1 MILIHL
7 VHTYRVDLLNRTT
20 CEYISIYI
28 YYINHM
34 NLIKWTQVCD
44 KSIEYFS
51 NELEIISRHIQS
63 ENNIDLQ
70 RFLVDL
76 IKKMREI

>member
-28 YYINHM
+28 YILYQSYEFNQM
-34 NLIKWTQVCD
+34 NTSVRQVNR
-44 KSIEYFS
+44 IF
-51 NELEIISRHIQS
+51 
-63 ENNIDLQ
+63 
-70 RFLVDL
+70 
-76 IKKMREI
+76 